1 MATPPRSLVS
11 PSRKGSSSP
20 GSAIARRASTLGS
33 KLVRRLSM
41 RGNGDDT
48 RAKLAQE
55 MARDLERAK
64 IIRQALSPGAERFLK
79 LLFARND
86 LDDSNCMD
94 VAELRAMVKKDLNLN
109 MSDDEIVELATQ
121 FDADSDGELSEN
133 EFLCLMATRVHMPD
147 ASQEAIKNAFRV
159 RRRAA
164 SHVLLAPRLSPPPVS
179 KHTHRFCFFLTPPPP
194 IYRAPP
200 TVQRFDKAESG
211 AHTGSLEMRQTIEKM
226 KAKGSLTHADVA
238 DLEDMFT
245 HALSGECRDPHASDS
260 ILYERF
266 VEQMFGVCAEYDQ
279 KVKDS
284 TPDDDRDR

>member
-1 MATPPRSLVS
+1 
-11 PSRKGSSSP
+11 
-20 GSAIARRASTLGS
+20 
-33 KLVRRLSM
+33 M

-179 KHTHRFCFFLTPPPP
+179 KHTQPFLFFLTPPPP
-194 IYRAPP
+194 HLPPLPLLYR
-200 TVQRFDKAESG
+200 G
-211 AHTGSLEMRQTIEKM
+211 
-226 KAKGSLTHADVA
+226 LTKPSPARTRGR
-238 DLEDMFT
+238 LRCGRR
-245 HALSGECRDPHASDS
+245 LR
-260 ILYERF
+260 R
-266 VEQMFGVCAEYDQ
+266 
-279 KVKDS
+279 
-284 TPDDDRDR
+284 